1 MNIYSSGLIQ
11 RPQFLYLRLSKWD
24 LVKNVG
30 KIKGLMQQA
39 FKTTLTQLEV
49 LW

>member
-1 MNIYSSGLIQ
+1 M
-11 RPQFLYLRLSKWD
+11 QFWTYFFYLHLSRQD
-24 LVKNVG
+24 LGKNVG

-39 FKTTLTQLEV
+39 FKSTVTQLEF